1 MTRQLKDIRLEQAS
15 AIDHLDRI
23 NKAEIKALKELE
35 KAKNKVTVEESFPFI
50 KGDILR
56 VTNRLRDKYRKVGKV
71 KKICKTQVTIQNSGT
86 GRKYCRAWYSLEL
99 VKSASGDHPR
109 NKRK

>member
-1 MTRQLKDIRLEQAS
+1 MLNPDIDELTRQLKDMHLKRAS

-35 KAKNKVTVEESFPFI
+35 KAKNKVTVEEICPFV

-56 VTNRLRDKYRKVGKV
+56 VTNFLRGKYGKIE
-71 KKICKTQVTIQNSGT
+71 K
-86 GRKYCRAWYSLEL
+86 
-99 VKSASGDHPR
+99 
-109 NKRK
+109 